1 MNGTRED
8 LARENEQLKAQV
20 ERLNTEKGNDLWLVH
35 MVRMYKDLER
45 ENERLKAQVERLR
58 VEKDDAIWCA
68 NGFCEM
74 FGRIAENNGAK
85 FAPLPGEKKWSTFAM
100 LKFFIVIFYRLF
112 LMRKAGVC

>member
-8 LARENEQLKAQV
+8 LTRENEKLKAQV

-45 ENERLKAQVERLR
+45 ENEWLKAQVERLR

-68 NGFCEM
+68 TGFCTM
-74 FGRIAENNGAK
+74 FGMLAEKNGAK
-85 FAPLPGEKKWSTFAM
+85 FAPIPGEKKLSTFAM

-112 LMRKAGVC
+112 LKRKASVY